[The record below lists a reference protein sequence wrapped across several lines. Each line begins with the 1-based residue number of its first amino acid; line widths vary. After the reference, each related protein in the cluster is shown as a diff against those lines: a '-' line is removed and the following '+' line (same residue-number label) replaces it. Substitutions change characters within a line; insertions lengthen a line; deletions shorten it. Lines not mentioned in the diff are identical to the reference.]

1 MVAFKTGSVMSEK
14 AIVVL
19 KSVGDTDK
27 SDFVGVDV
35 FSMFWFN
42 GGNWSKSSREIGLSC
57 ISGKL
62 TRGTKCHGFQNEP
75 MKDTDMVDH
84 IIVTSS
90 RDLDPRGLN
99 TVFSI
104 CMY

>member
-84 IIVTSS
+84 IIE
-90 RDLDPRGLN
+90 
-99 TVFSI
+99 I
-104 CMY
+104 